1 MKTVKVVAA
10 VIKKDN
16 RIFATERGYGD
27 FKDMWEFPGGKIEP
41 GESGPEALK
50 REIREEL
57 DTIIEVG
64 DYIETVEYDY
74 PTFHLSMECYWC
86 TVKEGKLTLLEHE
99 NARWLDKDSLLSVEW
114 LPADLVIIP
123 KVKEGLS
130 SQGKPISRSE

>member
-10 VIKKDN
+10 VIRKDN

-74 PTFHLSMECYWC
+74 PAFHLSMECYWC

-99 NARWLDKDSLLSVEW
+99 NALWLDRDSLLSVEW

-130 SQGKPISRSE
+130 AAF

>member
-10 VIKKDN
+10 VIRKDN

-64 DYIETVEYDY
+64 NYIETVEYDY
-74 PTFHLSMECYWC
+74 PAFHLSMECYWC

-99 NARWLDKDSLLSVEW
+99 NALWLDRDSLLSVEW

-130 SQGKPISRSE
+130 ATF

>member
-74 PTFHLSMECYWC
+74 PAFHLSMECYWC

-99 NARWLDKDSLLSVEW
+99 NALWLDRDSLLSVEW

-130 SQGKPISRSE
+130 ATF

>member
-10 VIKKDN
+10 VIRKDN

-74 PTFHLSMECYWC
+74 PAFHLSMECYWC

-99 NARWLDKDSLLSVEW
+99 NAIWLDRDSLLSVEW
-114 LPADLVIIP
+114 LPADLMIIP

-130 SQGKPISRSE
+130 AAF

>member
-10 VIKKDN
+10 VIRKDN
-16 RIFATERGYGD
+16 RIFATERGYGE
-27 FKDMWEFPGGKIEP
+27 FKDKWEFPGGKIES

-64 DYIETVEYDY
+64 DYIDTIEYDY

-86 TVKEGKLTLLEHE
+86 TVVEGKLTLLEHE
-99 NARWLDKDSLLSVEW
+99 NALWLDRDSLLSVEW
-114 LPADLVIIP
+114 LPADLVIID
-123 KVKEGLS
+123 KVRNGLT
-130 SQGKPISRSE
+130 E

>member
-64 DYIETVEYDY
+64 EYIETVEYDY
-74 PTFHLSMECYWC
+74 PAFHLSMECYWC

-99 NARWLDKDSLLSVEW
+99 NALWLDRNSLLSVEW

-130 SQGKPISRSE
+130 AAF